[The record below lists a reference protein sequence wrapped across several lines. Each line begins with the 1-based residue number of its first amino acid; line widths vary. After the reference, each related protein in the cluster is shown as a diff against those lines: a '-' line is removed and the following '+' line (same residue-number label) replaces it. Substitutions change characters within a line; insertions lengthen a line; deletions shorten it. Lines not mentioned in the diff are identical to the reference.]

1 MNKKQ
6 IYVSAEGLLKLQ
18 ERLEYLKTTG
28 RKEAAEEIKKARAF
42 GDLSENSEY
51 DEAKNHQGM
60 LEKEIAEIEEQ
71 LSIAVV
77 VEENISTDKVGIG
90 SKVKVY
96 DYDFDEEVEYNIV
109 GSTEADPLHFE
120 ISDESPIGKA
130 LLGKKVGEEFYVE
143 TPGGDVKL
151 KVLTISK

>member
-96 DYDFDEEVEYNIV
+96 DYDFEEEVEYNIV